1 MASTPAKK
9 GQIVPLLF
17 AAAMIITFCGTFMLT
32 INQVIPTETASKIFL
47 SAFVILIVA
56 GGPMIWLYRRA
67 K

>member
-1 MASTPAKK
+1 MASTPTKK

-17 AAAMIITFCGTFMLT
+17 AMAMIIIFPGTFILV
-32 INQVIPTETASKIFL
+32 INGLIPTETASKIFL
-47 SAFVILIVA
+47 IAFVILIIG